1 MWTGV
6 GGLCAS
12 RTVVCRISAGR
23 IRVYALRTDSTHIF
37 HFYVVQSDVLHV
49 IHESSRE
56 CTAPQKDT
64 TFYIPTSADFVSSLG
79 LPSSCDER
87 ATRARRSRSAGMDLS
102 RPTGRRPDGLA
113 LATPSPS
120 TRRVAVAKRLGRI
133 GYAQGRVWPRC
144 SNYRYIRRRRSDHA
158 CDASGVEYVSLTHRA
173 CEHLAAFFGGGGYS
187 KHVIF
192 MFPSLKALIG
202 VGTFLGGRDA

>member
-1 MWTGV
+1 M
-6 GGLCAS
+6 
-12 RTVVCRISAGR
+12 CRISAGR

-102 RPTGRRPDGLA
+102 RPTGQAGPRPSRSRD
-113 LATPSPS
+113 T
-120 TRRVAVAKRLGRI
+120 VAVDPACGRGQEVI
-133 GYAQGRVWPRC
+133 GRRDIGTPGR
-144 SNYRYIRRRRSDHA
+144 
-158 CDASGVEYVSLTHRA
+158 
-173 CEHLAAFFGGGGYS
+173 
-187 KHVIF
+187 
-192 MFPSLKALIG
+192 
-202 VGTFLGGRDA
+202 